1 MGVEKRMEFIRDSL
15 EKLVKFEEA
24 DLVINL
30 FKCRFS
36 LSEISY
42 FLNVNID
49 RIKDILID
57 YELLDSE
64 YLESVDNIGE
74 IKIDNETRDRLI
86 IEEGNKEEK
95 TRLAVKSHKR
105 GLDIYDIAYIS
116 NLSVSQVRWL
126 LSCEDVL

>member
-1 MGVEKRMEFIRDSL
+1 MGIEKRIEFIRDSL

-30 FKCRFS
+30 FKFRFS

-42 FLNVNID
+42 FFFFYID
-49 RIKDILID
+49 RNKDIIIN

-64 YLESVDNIGE
+64 YLEIVDNIGE

-95 TRLAVKSHKR
+95 TRLAVKGHKR